1 MNLYHK
7 INHRI
12 EETYKHKDEA
22 FQIVARLLFATLLGL
37 SCISFIVVFI
47 VEKQGLEVPILIVLM
62 VVLIILSF
70 LVLKGRAVF
79 ASLALSYLLPILLST
94 LIFTFPNTSG
104 QMELYVIGFMNLF
117 SMTLT
122 SFIGFYA
129 WQSFPIIAINLVA
142 VILNIVLRIIPYSLK
157 NNIELQID
165 EAVIVSILTLFAAIC
180 FFMVQ
185 KRSTRIIQNIKKLN
199 TIADN
204 RLQVLQAA
212 MQASTEVL
220 STGDQLS
227 QSAAKSTSLTENVTQ
242 SAVTVAFSMNKVLK
256 DSERL
261 SEELNGIAENSNTVK
276 QSTESQSS
284 VINQTSAAIEEMTA
298 SIHNIAHIT
307 RERKTAVVSLAKS
320 TEEGQNIV
328 NSFSEEMKKVEAS
341 TGSILDIVRVISSVA
356 SQTNL
361 LAMNAAIEAA
371 HAGEYGRGFAV
382 VADEIR
388 KLSEQTN
395 KNVRE
400 ITDTVKLTIKDI
412 QNAAAGNSK
421 AVASF
426 TGIDRESRLVEEAM
440 EEIINGL
447 EELSKGTDEINRGVA
462 DSVTSTNTLRTAVAS
477 LDTQIYGA
485 KAKLDSLKMA
495 TTNASQELDDIQ
507 AELSQIDTEVK
518 KVEEI
523 GIKNSQGIS
532 SITKALEEINQ

>member
-37 SCISFIVVFI
+37 SCISLIVVFI

-94 LIFTFPNTSG
+94 LIFTFPNTSD

-165 EAVIVSILTLFAAIC
+165 DAVIVSMLTLFAAIC

-185 KRSTRIIQNIKKLN
+185 RRSTRIIQNTKKLN

-204 RLQVLQAA
+204 RLQILQAA

>member
-37 SCISFIVVFI
+37 SCISLIVVFI

-165 EAVIVSILTLFAAIC
+165 DAVIVSMLTLFAAIC

-185 KRSTRIIQNIKKLN
+185 RRSTRIIQNTKKLN

-204 RLQVLQAA
+204 RLQILQAA

-307 RERKTAVVSLAKS
+307 RERKTAVESLAKS

>member
-37 SCISFIVVFI
+37 SCISLIVVFI

-129 WQSFPIIAINLVA
+129 WQTFPIIAINLVA

-400 ITDTVKLTIKDI
+400 ITETVKLTISD
-412 QNAAAGNSK
+412 
-421 AVASF
+421 
-426 TGIDRESRLVEEAM
+426 
-440 EEIINGL
+440 
-447 EELSKGTDEINRGVA
+447 
-462 DSVTSTNTLRTAVAS
+462 
-477 LDTQIYGA
+477 
-485 KAKLDSLKMA
+485 
-495 TTNASQELDDIQ
+495 
-507 AELSQIDTEVK
+507 
-518 KVEEI
+518 
-523 GIKNSQGIS
+523 
-532 SITKALEEINQ
+532 

>member
-129 WQSFPIIAINLVA
+129 WQTFPIIAINLVA

-307 RERKTAVVSLAKS
+307 RERKTAVESLAKS

>member
-307 RERKTAVVSLAKS
+307 RERKTAVESLAKS

>member
-37 SCISFIVVFI
+37 SCISLIVVFI

-129 WQSFPIIAINLVA
+129 WQTFPIIAINLVA

>member
-37 SCISFIVVFI
+37 SCISLIVVFI

>member
-1 MNLYHK
+1 
-7 INHRI
+7 
-12 EETYKHKDEA
+12 
-22 FQIVARLLFATLLGL
+22 
-37 SCISFIVVFI
+37 
-47 VEKQGLEVPILIVLM
+47 
-62 VVLIILSF
+62 LSF

-129 WQSFPIIAINLVA
+129 WQTFPIIAINLVA

>member
-1 MNLYHK
+1 
-7 INHRI
+7 
-12 EETYKHKDEA
+12 
-22 FQIVARLLFATLLGL
+22 
-37 SCISFIVVFI
+37 
-47 VEKQGLEVPILIVLM
+47 M

-165 EAVIVSILTLFAAIC
+165 DAVIVSMLTLFAAIC

-185 KRSTRIIQNIKKLN
+185 RRSTRIIQNTKKLN

-204 RLQVLQAA
+204 RLQILQAA

-242 SAVTVAFSMNKVLK
+242 SAVTVAFSMNKVLR

-276 QSTESQSS
+276 KSTESQSS

-307 RERKTAVVSLAKS
+307 RERKTAVESLAKS

-507 AELSQIDTEVK
+507 TELSQIDTEVK

>member
-129 WQSFPIIAINLVA
+129 WQTFPIIAINLVA

>member
-37 SCISFIVVFI
+37 SCISLIVVFI

-307 RERKTAVVSLAKS
+307 RERKTAVESLAKS

>member
-1 MNLYHK
+1 
-7 INHRI
+7 
-12 EETYKHKDEA
+12 
-22 FQIVARLLFATLLGL
+22 
-37 SCISFIVVFI
+37 
-47 VEKQGLEVPILIVLM
+47 M

-165 EAVIVSILTLFAAIC
+165 DAVIVSILTLFASIS

-185 KRSTRIIQNIKKLN
+185 KRSTRIIQNTKKLN

-227 QSAAKSTSLTENVTQ
+227 QSTRKSTSLTENVTQ

-276 QSTESQSS
+276 KSTESQSS

-426 TGIDRESRLVEEAM
+426 TGIDRKSRLVEEAM

-507 AELSQIDTEVK
+507 TELSQIDTEVK

>member
-7 INHRI
+7 INNRI
-12 EETYKHKDEA
+12 KETYKHKDEA
-22 FQIVARLLFATLLGL
+22 FQIVARLFFYVSFALTCLGIIFALIIQSAGIEKMVILLLAAFFFIAMILILLG
-37 SCISFIVVFI
+37 
-47 VEKQGLEVPILIVLM
+47 K
-62 VVLIILSF
+62 
-70 LVLKGRAVF
+70 AAF
-79 ASLALSYLLPILLST
+79 ASLCLTYFLSIALSLMV
-94 LIFTFPNTSG
+94 FFNPNISG
-104 QMELYVIGFMNLF
+104 YIEFYMIGFFNIF
-117 SMTLT
+117 VMTLT

-129 WQSFPIIAINLVA
+129 WQSFPIVVINFVAIVANFILRSKAHDLAVGRGLQYDDIA
-142 VILNIVLRIIPYSLK
+142 
-157 NNIELQID
+157 
-165 EAVIVSILTLFAAIC
+165 IVSILTLFASIS

-185 KRSTRIIQNIKKLN
+185 KRSTRIIQNTKKLN

-227 QSAAKSTSLTENVTQ
+227 QSTRKSTSLTENVTQ

-276 QSTESQSS
+276 KSTESQSS

-477 LDTQIYGA
+477 LDTQIYEA

-507 AELSQIDTEVK
+507 TELSQIDTEVK

-532 SITKALEEINQ
+532 LITKALEEINQ

>member
-37 SCISFIVVFI
+37 SCISLIVVFI

-507 AELSQIDTEVK
+507 TELSQIDTEVK

>member
-165 EAVIVSILTLFAAIC
+165 DAVIVSMLTLFAAIC

-185 KRSTRIIQNIKKLN
+185 RRSTRIIQNTKKLN

-204 RLQVLQAA
+204 RLQILQAA

-227 QSAAKSTSLTENVTQ
+227 QSTRKSTSLTENVTQ
-242 SAVTVAFSMNKVLK
+242 SAVTVAFSMNKVLR

-276 QSTESQSS
+276 KSTESQSS

-507 AELSQIDTEVK
+507 TELSQIDTEVK

>member
-165 EAVIVSILTLFAAIC
+165 DAVIVSMLTLFAAIC

-185 KRSTRIIQNIKKLN
+185 RRSTRIIQNTKKLN

-204 RLQVLQAA
+204 RLQILQAA

-242 SAVTVAFSMNKVLK
+242 SAVTVAFSMNKVLR

-276 QSTESQSS
+276 KSTESQSS

-307 RERKTAVVSLAKS
+307 RERKTAVESLAKS